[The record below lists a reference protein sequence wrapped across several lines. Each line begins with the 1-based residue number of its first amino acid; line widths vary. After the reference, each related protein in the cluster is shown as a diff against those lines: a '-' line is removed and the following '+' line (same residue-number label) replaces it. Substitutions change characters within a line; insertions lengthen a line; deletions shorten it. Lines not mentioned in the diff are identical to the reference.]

1 MCTFNSPLES
11 IKTVETDINVVRQIT
26 LMTRSLKKSYL
37 LDCWT
42 LANIFIIGNRTV
54 STAKKK
60 KNTKETET

>member
-1 MCTFNSPLES
+1 
-11 IKTVETDINVVRQIT
+11 
-26 LMTRSLKKSYL
+26 MTRSLKKSYL